1 MRQFLIK
8 IIGAYQL
15 LISPLLSPTCRFTP
29 TCSSYASEAIAKH
42 GVLRGVWLSIKRI
55 MRCNPWNPGGYDP
68 VP

>member
-15 LISPLLSPTCRFTP
+15 LISPLLPQTCRFSPTCS
-29 TCSSYASEAIAKH
+29 CYAKEAIARH
-42 GVLRGVWLSIKRI
+42 GILRGIWLSIKRI
-55 MRCNPWNPGGYDP
+55 IRCNPWNPGGYDP